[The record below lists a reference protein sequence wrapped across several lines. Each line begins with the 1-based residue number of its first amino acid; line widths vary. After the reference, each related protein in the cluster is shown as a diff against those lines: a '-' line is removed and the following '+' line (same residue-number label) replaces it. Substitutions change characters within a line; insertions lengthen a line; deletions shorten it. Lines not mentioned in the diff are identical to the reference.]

1 MEEEIRFEE
10 FMGFLLKGITS
21 ALDMDLVDFEP
32 YVETLIWGVKPRERI
47 REVLPFQDLEIP
59 SRIFVIGKTA
69 YQKRLMRF
77 FIVFYVNISGVKL
90 EAADVYD
97 TENGIEIPKE
107 GERRTIKA
115 LMIFLEVVRKAI
127 QNIMKKRDDV
137 ERES

>member
-1 MEEEIRFEE
+1 
-10 FMGFLLKGITS
+10 MGFLLKGIMS
-21 ALDMDLVDFEP
+21 ALDLDLVDFEP
-32 YVETLIWGVKPRERI
+32 YVETLTWGVKPKEHV
-47 REVLPFQDLEIP
+47 REVIPFQDLEIP
-59 SRIFVIGKTA
+59 SRIFVTGKTA
-69 YQKRLMRF
+69 YQKRLMFF
-77 FIVFYVNISGVKL
+77 FIVFYVNANGVKR

-127 QNIMKKRDDV
+127 QNIMKKREYV